1 MLNPCWKVP
10 PAPSGTTKFSVSR
23 RPPSCILLHQ
33 GGDSDLRSCV
43 QAPQSE
49 LRTPMFKTRDD
60 DVGVVDEVQALI
72 FARDEREFGEVK
84 GPPVWELV
92 ASEEC

>member
-1 MLNPCWKVP
+1 
-10 PAPSGTTKFSVSR
+10 
-23 RPPSCILLHQ
+23 
-33 GGDSDLRSCV
+33 
-43 QAPQSE
+43 
-49 LRTPMFKTRDD
+49 MFKTRDD